1 MTDNNQ
7 NKSESTFLDRL
18 SQAFLFL
25 VRIFLRLML
34 VLIILG
40 GIAAVV
46 YWGVPYLYRSYVR
59 PVEENTA
66 EITNLGS
73 QQETTTTLFT
83 NQIDDLQSRMDSLEL
98 KSDSRQEKLA
108 EIEAILAEQKTLLDE
123 TVADLSQFEEI
134 NTQLTEQQDALVEI
148 QADIL
153 ALDSV
158 IGENSVLLETLTDK
172 PDLAGPMEDL
182 QYSVL
187 VLRAMELITRS
198 RLSILQSN
206 FGNAAAD
213 IDSLKALLT
222 GFEQYLP
229 EESLETIDLLNFH
242 LDLAKVSL
250 PAKPELAEDNLDI
263 VWQVLVEGIEED
275 ETSSETESLD
285 AETPETME
293 ITPTPSP

>member
-242 LDLAKVSL
+242 LDLVKVSL